1 MSISVD
7 VHLLSG
13 KRASTQVEADA
24 SVASLKHRAQTAL
37 ASRGRPV
44 NSSGEVLDGSQT
56 VTEAKL
62 MSRAAVA
69 LRLPRS
75 WVMDLWSPGVV
86 STMVGTAVR
95 YSISCDM
102 CSRSK
107 LLSSHVLQ
115 SWLMVMWSPGVTTN
129 LVATAVWYR
138 ISCEMCSGS
147 RLLIDWALAAILGH
161 GSVVTWG
168 HAKKCGDSSAV
179 QEQLKT
185 VQQIQAS
192 AGKFAAFL
200 GDGSVVTRSHANCGG
215 DSSAVQDQLR
225 YATGQHVN
233 EIRRGSGTLKHDRA
247 VQIIALPA
255 VFGCTAMNALTKV
268 FQGSAG
274 FDMED
279 HLASSSLLQLAS
291 VHPSGNTTA
300 VDASQFY
307 TAQVETC
314 YQVGDLYEAWALYQ
328 FCKMTLEIL
337 KSSLEHIAKDRHK
350 TDERRV
356 VASGLL
362 VAHKSLADI
371 AYTGVIMFL
380 VVCCAQAGWS
390 LYLLTFTNPEENW
403 ADYNSQMGYPA

>member
-1 MSISVD
+1 MLDAGLVLYLGLL
-7 VHLLSG
+7 VLFLWRFLSG
-13 KRASTQVEADA
+13 WRLCGAWLEYANYCMLLYLLLLVLNTWAIYA
-24 SVASLKHRAQTAL
+24 FLSLAF
-37 ASRGRPV
+37 RPEGQKV
-44 NSSGEVLDGSQT
+44 FETLPPWMRP
-56 VTEAKL
+56 L
-62 MSRAAVA
+62 MLGTPAAAV
-69 LRLPRS
+69 
-75 WVMDLWSPGVV
+75 
-86 STMVGTAVR
+86 
-95 YSISCDM
+95 
-102 CSRSK
+102 
-107 LLSSHVLQ
+107 
-115 SWLMVMWSPGVTTN
+115 VT
-129 LVATAVWYR
+129 YF
-138 ISCEMCSGS
+138 
-147 RLLIDWALAAILGH
+147 LAF
-161 GSVVTWG
+161 
-168 HAKKCGDSSAV
+168 
-179 QEQLKT
+179 
-185 VQQIQAS
+185 IQ
-192 AGKFAAFL
+192 
-200 GDGSVVTRSHANCGG
+200 
-215 DSSAVQDQLR
+215 
-225 YATGQHVN
+225 TGQHVN
-233 EIRRGSGTLKHDRA
+233 EIRRGSGALKHDRA

-291 VHPSGNTTA
+291 VRPNGNSTG
-300 VDASQFY
+300 VDATQFY

-390 LYLLTFTNPEENW
+390 LYLLTFTNPEETTHTV
-403 ADYNSQMGYPA
+403 DDLKQV